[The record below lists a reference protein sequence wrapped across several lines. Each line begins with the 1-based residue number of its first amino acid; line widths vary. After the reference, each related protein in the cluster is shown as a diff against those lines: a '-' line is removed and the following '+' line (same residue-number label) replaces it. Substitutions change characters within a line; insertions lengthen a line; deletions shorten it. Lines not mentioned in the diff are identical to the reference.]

1 MAENKLRMDSKR
13 LTMIIVCLA
22 IAVIFWFLPA
32 PEPLTQVGMRVLGVF
47 LCTVILLSTVDTVWP
62 AILGVVGLSLTGV
75 VNLNGAISGSL
86 GNWVIYFILMTFI
99 VTHALNE
106 VGFTGRMVAKFMSQK
121 FVQKSP
127 WTLTFSLAIMGMIL
141 GALIDQVPAAAFML
155 AFNAKVYQALGYDK
169 KDVYPHIANIVTIF
183 AVNIGGAMSPI
194 SHALIIIGLGIYEA
208 TAGAPITLFT
218 YLVYGLPTGIV
229 LFVIMAIIFRAVAK
243 PDFSKFKDFD
253 IKTVLDKQQPM
264 TLREK
269 VVVWVFFITVALWV
283 LPGVLKMIAPK
294 AGFVVWLNQ
303 YSITFWAAIAVI
315 VLGVLCIDG
324 KPIVDVR
331 DVVNHHTNW
340 GILLFISIG
349 TYFGS
354 AICDASTG
362 VNAFM
367 SAKIGPMVANVSP
380 IVVVL
385 IIAFATVLM
394 TNFASN
400 VSTITVMTT
409 LGVTLGIGTGIV
421 NPAAIAMVTSFCG
434 STAYLMP
441 SSFATVAMLHGDEYS
456 NKADIY
462 KYAIIMM
469 IVTPLVVTFLGYNL
483 GCLL

>member
-1 MAENKLRMDSKR
+1 MKEQKLRMDSKR
-13 LTMIIVCLA
+13 LTMILICFAIMIV
-22 IAVIFWFLPA
+22 FWFLPA
-32 PEPLTQVGMRVLGVF
+32 PAPLTQIGMRVLGVF
-47 LCTVILLSTVDTVWP
+47 LGTVIMLSTVDTVWP
-62 AILGVVGLSLTGV
+62 AIIGVAGLSLTGV
-75 VNLNGAISGSL
+75 VNINGAISGSL

-106 VGFTGRMVAKFMSQK
+106 VGFTGRMVAKFMSMK
-121 FVQKSP
+121 FARKSP
-127 WTLTFSLAIMGMIL
+127 WSLTFALAIMGMIL

-155 AFNAKVYQALGYDK
+155 AFNAKVYQALGYDR
-169 KDVYPHIANIVTIF
+169 KDVYPHIANIITIF

-208 TAGAPITLFT
+208 TAGASISLFT
-218 YLVYGLPTGIV
+218 YLLYGLPTGIV
-229 LFVIMAIIFRAVAK
+229 LFIVMALIFRFVAK
-243 PDFSKFKDFD
+243 PDFSKFQDFD
-253 IKTVLDKQQPM
+253 IRTILDKQEKM
-264 TLREK
+264 TLKEK
-269 VVVWVFFITVALWV
+269 IVVTVFFVTVALWV
-283 LPGVLKMIAPK
+283 VPGILKMIAPT
-294 AGFVVWLNQ
+294 AGFVVWINQ
-303 YSITFWAAIAVI
+303 YSITFWAACAVI
-315 VLGVLCIDG
+315 ILGILCIDG
-324 KPIVDVR
+324 EPIVDVR
-331 DVVNHHTNW
+331 DVVNHHMNW

-354 AICDASTG
+354 AICDPATG

-367 SAKIGPMVANVSP
+367 NDKIGPLVANVSP

-409 LGVTLGIGTGIV
+409 LGVTLGLTTGIV
-421 NPAAIAMVTSFCG
+421 NPVAITMVTSFCG

-456 NKADIY
+456 DKGTIY

-469 IVTPLVVTFLGYNL
+469 IVTPLVVTFLGYNI
-483 GCLL
+483 GCAL